1 MTFPPSLCP
10 LGSIVLGVNKFK
22 CLSRVFNCRRGLV
35 VCIFSLIFF
44 ASVRAQTPL
53 SETRVFALGDTQD
66 GEACIDFAAIYQRID
81 AFSMLANSVENWRA
95 LSEELITSLGACLN
109 SSQFFSLLGAAQ
121 LNALDNA
128 RAIESLERALLLR
141 PDNGGARIDYAQ
153 ALYNEGQ
160 LFAAIEINESII
172 KRDDLPPDL
181 SEGLVSRQK
190 RWRAEASDHSVRLDL
205 VGGYD
210 NNLNGAP
217 DASQITLTLSGEPV
231 LLSLDQDFQSTSG
244 PYANLIL
251 ASRFRHR
258 SAKRQHSWVNEARGR
273 LSGDARSDLLQFE
286 SRYSVLRPRRDQNWE
301 ASVGYTHLLFGGR
314 SFFSA
319 AQGVVRYQHNGST
332 RCSPNFQLA
341 TQLQRFQRQSQL
353 DALETKAGAGL
364 LCRFGGDSGAR
375 ASRLGLE
382 FGLLDNHASRA
393 GRPGGDRGGWQA
405 LGFWQAAVWG
415 GTLQAQVSRTILED
429 DRGYSPILV
438 SGANRWVR
446 RDQVVLQHR
455 RPFEVGQTA
464 AALIINFSH
473 QNQSSNIQLF
483 GTRDTNLEVGLSFA
497 F

>member
-1 MTFPPSLCP
+1 MAFSSSLRP
-10 LGSIVLGVNKFK
+10 LGSIAFGSNELKFP
-22 CLSRVFNCRRGLV
+22 LAAFNRRLRYVGCAAFL
-35 VCIFSLIFF
+35 IFS
-44 ASVRAQTPL
+44 AAVRAQTPVSEL
-53 SETRVFALGDTQD
+53 SIFTASEANAA
-66 GEACIDFAAIYQRID
+66 EACIDFSVIYERAD
-81 AFSMLANSVENWRA
+81 TFVMSTDSVESWRA
-95 LSEELITSLGACLN
+95 LSEELLGSLEACLN

-121 LNALDNA
+121 LNSLDNA

-141 PDNGGARIDYAQ
+141 PDNGGAGVDYAQ

-160 LFAAIEINESII
+160 LFPALEINESLINRADI
-172 KRDDLPPDL
+172 PSQLV
-181 SEGLVSRQK
+181 EGLVARQA
-190 RWRAEASDHSVRLDL
+190 RWRAETSDHSVRLDL

-244 PYANLIL
+244 PYANLAL
-251 ASRFRHR
+251 ASRFRRR
-258 SAKRQHSWVNEARGR
+258 SAERQHSWVNEARGR
-273 LSGDARSDLLQFE
+273 LSGDTRSDLLQFE

-319 AQGVVRYQHNGST
+319 PQGVVRYQHKGAA
-332 RCSPNFQLA
+332 RCSPNVQVA
-341 TQLQRFQRQSQL
+341 AQLQRFEQQPQL
-353 DALETKAGAGL
+353 DALETKAGAGV
-364 LCRFGGDSGAR
+364 LCQLGDNTKAQ

-382 FGLLDNHASRA
+382 FGVLDNHASRA
-393 GRPGGDRGGWQA
+393 DRPGGDRGGWQA
-405 LGFWQAAVWG
+405 LGFWQAALWG

-429 DRGYSPILV
+429 DRGYSPILA

-455 RPFEVGQTA
+455 RPFQVGQTA

-473 QNQSSNIQLF
+473 QNQRSNIQLF

>member
-1 MTFPPSLCP
+1 MAVSSSLCP
-10 LGSIVLGVNKFK
+10 LGSIAFESKEFKF
-22 CLSRVFNCRRGLV
+22 LLAVFNRRLRVAGY
-35 VCIFSLIFF
+35 IASLIFF
-44 ASVRAQTPL
+44 ASVRAQTPMLEL
-53 SETRVFALGDTQD
+53 SAPAAGEAVT
-66 GEACIDFAAIYQRID
+66 GEACIDFSGVYERADTFSVAAD
-81 AFSMLANSVENWRA
+81 SVESWRA
-95 LSEELITSLGACLN
+95 LSEELLGSLEACLN

-121 LNALDNA
+121 LNSLDNA

-160 LFAAIEINESII
+160 LFPALEINESLINQ
-172 KRDDLPPDL
+172 DDIPSQLV
-181 SEGLVSRQK
+181 EGLVARQA
-190 RWRAEASDHSVRLDL
+190 RWRAETSDHSVRLDL

-244 PYANLIL
+244 PYANLAL

-258 SAKRQHSWVNEARGR
+258 SAERQHSWVNEARGR
-273 LSGDARSDLLQFE
+273 LSGDTRSDLLQFE

-301 ASVGYTHLLFGGR
+301 ASVGYTHLLFGGS

-319 AQGVVRYQHNGST
+319 AQGVLRYQHNGAM
-332 RCSPNFQLA
+332 RCNPNVQLA
-341 TQLQRFQRQSQL
+341 AQLQRFQQQSQL
-353 DALETKAGAGL
+353 DALETKTGAGL
-364 LCRFGGDSGAR
+364 LCRLGDGMSAR

-382 FGLLDNHASRA
+382 FGVLDNHASRA
-393 GRPGGDRGGWQA
+393 DRPGGDRGGWQA
-405 LGFWQAAVWG
+405 LGFWQAALWG
-415 GTLQAQVSRTILED
+415 GTVQAQVSRTILED
-429 DRGYSPILV
+429 DRGYSPILA

-455 RPFEVGQTA
+455 RPFQVGQTA

-473 QNQSSNIQLF
+473 QNQNSNIQLF